1 MSRPAGEA
9 PRRGDVSLRE
19 LVKRYGRLAA
29 VRDVSLEIASG
40 EFFTL
45 LGPSG
50 SGKTTTLMIV
60 AGFVIPD
67 AGQVVI
73 EGRPVERV
81 PPDRRNIGV
90 VFQHYAL
97 FPHMT
102 VYQNLAFPLEMRGLG
117 AAEIARRVR
126 RMLEVVQLPD
136 SEWKY
141 PSQLSG
147 GQQQRVAV
155 ARALVFEP
163 AVLLMDEPLGA
174 LDKNLRAHLQ
184 VELKQLQRRL
194 GVTVIYVTHDQE
206 EALTMSDRI
215 AVMNAGGVEQVGTP
229 RQLYEEPATRFVAEF
244 IGDSNRLAGTVER
257 ALPEATEVRLPTGFV
272 LRCRRSE
279 LPPGTACMVSIRPER
294 LGLRRKAGPAGGT
307 CARVVERVYA
317 GDVVRYWVE
326 TPALGRLVVKVQ
338 NDGRGDL
345 VEPGEAV
352 SLSWAADDWRALGG

>member
-1 MSRPAGEA
+1 
-9 PRRGDVSLRE
+9 
-19 LVKRYGRLAA
+19 
-29 VRDVSLEIASG
+29 
-40 EFFTL
+40 
-45 LGPSG
+45 
-50 SGKTTTLMIV
+50 
-60 AGFVIPD
+60 
-67 AGQVVI
+67 
-73 EGRPVERV
+73 
-81 PPDRRNIGV
+81 
-90 VFQHYAL
+90 
-97 FPHMT
+97 
-102 VYQNLAFPLEMRGLG
+102 
-117 AAEIARRVR
+117 
-126 RMLEVVQLPD
+126 
-136 SEWKY
+136 KY

-194 GVTVIYVTHDQE
+194 GVTMIYVTHDQE